1 MANEAEERGG
11 GVHVEKL
18 GNCSMGH
25 LCDNVF
31 VLDTPMSDPVGH
43 LLGYLTLAFNYC
55 EGKIIIRYIF
65 ILIFN

>member
-1 MANEAEERGG
+1 MWLMKQKRGGRG

-43 LLGYLTLAFNYC
+43 LL
-55 EGKIIIRYIF
+55 
-65 ILIFN
+65 